1 MYAGVRDNSSE
12 DQYPVMLS
20 PELIE
25 EYDLYMEQTELN
37 TDSLDME
44 AFIQQPNNS
53 LNIVIVA
60 ILLFLGLTNNIFAFP
75 VMLFRRTKF
84 GNGQFAVLV
93 LCLTM
98 ADMLTVLCGLVGGLV
113 LELGH
118 MTWAGTSTGIEKHTC
133 LVCDRE
139 KILKNVTCRLFLVL
153 LPVLLA
159 ARAL

>member
-25 EYDLYMEQTELN
+25 EYDLYMEQNEIN
-37 TDSLDME
+37 IGSLDME

-60 ILLFLGLTNNIFAFP
+60 ILLFLGLTSNIFAFP

-118 MTWAGTSTGIEKHTC
+118 MTWAGTSTGMGTLRPRDIY
-133 LVCDRE
+133 
-139 KILKNVTCRLFLVL
+139 
-153 LPVLLA
+153 
-159 ARAL
+159 

>member
-1 MYAGVRDNSSE
+1 MYAGAGDNASD

-20 PELIE
+20 PELID
-25 EYDLYMEQTELN
+25 EYDLYTELSDLN

-53 LNIVIVA
+53 LNIIIVA
-60 ILLFLGLTNNIFAFP
+60 TLLFLGLTNNIFAFP

-98 ADMLTVLCGLVGGLV
+98 ADLLTVLCGLVGGLV

-118 MTWAGTSTGIEKHTC
+118 MTWAGTSTG
-133 LVCDRE
+133 RE
-139 KILKNVTCRLFLVL
+139 INRQIFVVHIQ
-153 LPVLLA
+153 
-159 ARAL
+159 